1 MTDKIAQ
8 VIDSKGLVAEIKDE
22 IRTGVEQ
29 LEASGWPC
37 KLVSIDIGSS
47 AASSVYIRNQ
57 KRTAES
63 VGITFENRHFPAD
76 ITQDEVLAS
85 LQSLNVDPRVTGII
99 LQRPIPAH
107 LDLDTLQFFIHP
119 SKDVEGM
126 NPANIGNIV
135 YGKFRLVPCT
145 ALASVELLKSTG
157 LQLRG
162 MEVVMIG
169 HSEIVGKPVSLLLME
184 DLATVTVTHHGT
196 KDLASHTRR
205 ADAVFVAVGKPGL
218 ITADM
223 IKPGAVV
230 IDIGINQ
237 IQFTDENGK
246 TRNRVVG
253 DVDYE
258 EVRKV
263 ADWITPVPGGV
274 GPVTVAVLLR
284 NTMYAA
290 QNQRKKYE
298 KTMKM

>member
-1 MTDKIAQ
+1 MSEETAKI
-8 VIDSKGLVAEIKDE
+8 INSKALVAEIKE
-22 IRTGVEQ
+22 QVRTEVDA
-29 LEASGWPC
+29 LDAKGWPV
-37 KLVSIDIGSS
+37 KLVSIDIGDNP
-47 AASSVYIRNQ
+47 ASGIYIRNQ
-57 KRTAES
+57 KRIAES
-63 VGITFENRHFPAD
+63 VGITFENRHFPSS
-76 ITQDEVLAS
+76 ITQKELLATI
-85 LQSLNVDPRVTGII
+85 QSLNVDPRVTGII
-99 LQRPIPAH
+99 LQRPIPKH

-119 SKDVEGM
+119 AKDVEGM

-157 LQLRG
+157 LDIRG

-196 KDLASHTRR
+196 IDLASHTRR

-237 IQFTDENGK
+237 IQVTDENGK

-253 DVDYE
+253 DVDYT
-258 EVRKV
+258 EVSKV
-263 ADWITPVPGGV
+263 AGWITPVPGGV
-274 GPVTVAVLLR
+274 GPVTVAVLMR
-284 NTMYAA
+284 NTMLAGK
-290 QNQRKKYE
+290 NQRKKYE
-298 KTMKM
+298 QTMEM

>member
-1 MTDKIAQ
+1 MTEKTAE
-8 VIDSKGLVAEIKDE
+8 VIDSKALVAEIKDE
-22 IRTGVEQ
+22 IRTEVEK
-29 LEASGWPC
+29 LDSAGWPC
-37 KLVSIDIGSS
+37 KLVSIGIGES
-47 AASSVYIRNQ
+47 AASQIYIRHQ
-57 KRTAES
+57 RRAAES
-63 VGITFENRHFPAD
+63 VGIAFENRQFPAD

-85 LQSLNVDPRVTGII
+85 LQSMNVDPRVTGII
-99 LQRPIPAH
+99 LQRPIPKH

-145 ALASVELLKSTG
+145 ALASVELLKRTG
-157 LQLRG
+157 LPIRG

-196 KDLASHTRR
+196 VDLASHTRR

-218 ITADM
+218 ITKDM

-237 IQFTDENGK
+237 VQVTDENGK

-258 EVRKV
+258 EVKKV
-263 ADWITPVPGGV
+263 AGWITPVPGGV

-284 NTMYAA
+284 NAVYAA
-290 QNQRKKYE
+290 QNQRRKYE
-298 KTMKM
+298 KAMKM